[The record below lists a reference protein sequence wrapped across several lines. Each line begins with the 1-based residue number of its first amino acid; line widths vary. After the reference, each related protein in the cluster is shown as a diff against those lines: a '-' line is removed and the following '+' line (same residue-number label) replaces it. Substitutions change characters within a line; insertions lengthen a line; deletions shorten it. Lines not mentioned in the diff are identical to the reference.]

1 MAWLCMVIWFSVSF
15 DSSDESILVLKTNDS
30 YISRTAAFGPR
41 TADGGVVLRLVA
53 VETLDPTE
61 ERTGCRPVVFNSSFL
76 ATSTVTDNSNNTDI
90 PWAAL
95 VERGGECGF
104 VNKVKNMMVSGASA
118 VVVGDNQKGP
128 LVTMYSNRGDTSD
141 ITIPSVFITQNNYRE
156 LRYLGIELGQGFLI
170 RMSSDEEETPVLD
183 VIVILIVSPLVVFPL
198 LFFLWRMQLRQLRLA
213 DLAPPEVVSHL
224 PIKVFF
230 KSKLKEN
237 DPVECVICLDEYVD
251 EDELRVLPCRH
262 EYHVACVDNWLTTR
276 KKFVLPNLQTGYLYD
291 GINDCD
297 TCRDTDRVDSTLGLL
312 TRQDGER
319 L

>member
-1 MAWLCMVIWFSVSF
+1 
-15 DSSDESILVLKTNDS
+15 
-30 YISRTAAFGPR
+30 
-41 TADGGVVLRLVA
+41 
-53 VETLDPTE
+53 
-61 ERTGCRPVVFNSSFL
+61 
-76 ATSTVTDNSNNTDI
+76 
-90 PWAAL
+90 
-95 VERGGECGF
+95 
-104 VNKVKNMMVSGASA
+104 MMVSGASA

-183 VIVILIVSPLVVFPL
+183 AIVILIVSPLVVFPL

-251 EDELRVLPCRH
+251 EDELRVLP
-262 EYHVACVDNWLTTR
+262 
-276 KKFVLPNLQTGYLYD
+276 LPNLQTGYLYD

>member
-1 MAWLCMVIWFSVSF
+1 
-15 DSSDESILVLKTNDS
+15 
-30 YISRTAAFGPR
+30 
-41 TADGGVVLRLVA
+41 
-53 VETLDPTE
+53 
-61 ERTGCRPVVFNSSFL
+61 
-76 ATSTVTDNSNNTDI
+76 
-90 PWAAL
+90 
-95 VERGGECGF
+95 
-104 VNKVKNMMVSGASA
+104 MMVSGASA

-170 RMSSDEEETPVLD
+170 RMSSDGEETPVLD
-183 VIVILIVSPLVVFPL
+183 AIVILIVSPLVVFPL

-262 EYHVACVDNWLTTR
+262 EYHVACVDNWLTTH
-276 KKFVLPNLQTGYLYD
+276 KKFCP
-291 GINDCD
+291 ICK
-297 TCRDTDRVDSTLGLL
+297 RDICTTESTTVIPAETPTEWTPLLGSSLARMENDST
-312 TRQDGER
+312 TTTSTTITSNRIIIWWEEW
-319 L
+319 